1 MKYKINFWYEGTTKL
16 LSKVIEAEDEKSAKA
31 IFHDVYGVRNYEIL
45 NINPQPSN
53 ESQSLIKSPES
64 AENLV
69 NRSEKDK
76 QQEALIYL
84 AKSKQLSGSKAALA
98 AASESAAKLTAYK
111 SRQKDKQQQALIY
124 LAESKQLSG
133 SKAALAVASESA
145 AKLTAYKSRQ
155 KPKEHEHIWSYSVD
169 AENISGPVVFASI
182 QDKID
187 KGILKEDSLVMK
199 TGGDWMTVSE
209 FKRIGTSSAD
219 KLIAY
224 KARQT
229 QKEQEHIWFYTVD
242 GEHISGPIVFASI
255 QNKIDKGVLKEGSLV
270 MKTGGFWMTVS
281 EFKTTGSSIDDAKPS
296 PSFTQPHSAR
306 SLHVKATASSS
317 HSTQTAY
324 KSSPYSSSAR
334 AKVPNK
340 YPTSVVDEHGFFQKL
355 SSGEFGLAKTY
366 WLYGVVVGFVLSL
379 GIQTI
384 TSIGIYTLATLIY
397 APYQTLVLLGTW
409 RASQKYEGWKGWA
422 ALANFS
428 VVLGAIGLIASVII
442 TVGWYT
448 KS

>member
-45 NINPQPSN
+45 NTNPQPSN

-69 NRSEKDK
+69 NRSEEDK

-84 AKSKQLSGSKAALA
+84 AESKQLSGSKAALA

-111 SRQKDKQQQALIY
+111 SRQKP
-124 LAESKQLSG
+124 
-133 SKAALAVASESA
+133 KA
-145 AKLTAYKSRQ
+145 
-155 KPKEHEHIWSYSVD
+155 HEHIWSYSVD

-296 PSFTQPHSAR
+296 PSFTQPYSAR
-306 SLHVKATASSS
+306 SLHVKATVSSS

-379 GIQTI
+379 GIKAI
-384 TSIGIYTLATLIY
+384 TSMGLLTIIILTY
-397 APYQTLVLLGTW
+397 AAYQTLVLSGTW
-409 RASQKYEGWKGWA
+409 RASNKYEGWKVWA
-422 ALANFS
+422 ALAKVA
-428 VVLGAIGLIASVII
+428 VVIGAIGLTVSVLMI
-442 TVGWYT
+442 VGLYA

>member
-155 KPKEHEHIWSYSVD
+155 KPKAHEHIWSYSVD

-209 FKRIGTSSAD
+209 FK
-219 KLIAY
+219 
-224 KARQT
+224 
-229 QKEQEHIWFYTVD
+229 
-242 GEHISGPIVFASI
+242 
-255 QNKIDKGVLKEGSLV
+255 
-270 MKTGGFWMTVS
+270 
-281 EFKTTGSSIDDAKPS
+281 TTGSSIDDAKPS
-296 PSFTQPHSAR
+296 PSFTQPYSAR

-379 GIQTI
+379 GTQAI
-384 TSIGIYTLATLIY
+384 TPIGTYTLVTLIY
-397 APYQTLVLLGTW
+397 APYHTLVLLGTW

>member
-53 ESQSLIKSPES
+53 KSQGLIKSPES

-98 AASESAAKLTAYK
+98 
-111 SRQKDKQQQALIY
+111 
-124 LAESKQLSG
+124 
-133 SKAALAVASESA
+133 VASESA

-155 KPKEHEHIWSYSVD
+155 KPKAHEHIWSYSVD

-209 FKRIGTSSAD
+209 FK
-219 KLIAY
+219 
-224 KARQT
+224 
-229 QKEQEHIWFYTVD
+229 
-242 GEHISGPIVFASI
+242 
-255 QNKIDKGVLKEGSLV
+255 
-270 MKTGGFWMTVS
+270 
-281 EFKTTGSSIDDAKPS
+281 TTGSSIDDVKPS
-296 PSFTQPHSAR
+296 PSFTQSHSAKG
-306 SLHVKATASSS
+306 LPVKATASSL
-317 HSTQTAY
+317 HSTQTSY
-324 KSSPYSSSAR
+324 EPSPYSSDAVYFAQQTKKAGSRLAE
-334 AKVPNK
+334 APNK
-340 YPTSVVDEHGFFQKL
+340 YPSLLVSFWFIYVLGFFLISLIHGPL
-355 SSGEFGLAKTY
+355 SSVFSNHHSDILERLTAKVKIMALIDF
-366 WLYGVVVGFVLSL
+366 LYLLIAAFMVHLSSSEYRAQMFQWHYFARGIVFLHVLLVGFRMFEAF
-379 GIQTI
+379 Q
-384 TSIGIYTLATLIY
+384 Y
-397 APYQTLVLLGTW
+397 
-409 RASQKYEGWKGWA
+409 
-422 ALANFS
+422 
-428 VVLGAIGLIASVII
+428 
-442 TVGWYT
+442 
-448 KS
+448 

>member
-53 ESQSLIKSPES
+53 KSQGLIKSPES

-111 SRQKDKQQQALIY
+111 SRQKP
-124 LAESKQLSG
+124 
-133 SKAALAVASESA
+133 KA
-145 AKLTAYKSRQ
+145 
-155 KPKEHEHIWSYSVD
+155 HEHIWSYSVD

-209 FKRIGTSSAD
+209 FK
-219 KLIAY
+219 
-224 KARQT
+224 
-229 QKEQEHIWFYTVD
+229 
-242 GEHISGPIVFASI
+242 
-255 QNKIDKGVLKEGSLV
+255 
-270 MKTGGFWMTVS
+270 
-281 EFKTTGSSIDDAKPS
+281 TTGSSIDDAKPS
-296 PSFTQPHSAR
+296 PSFTQPYSAR
-306 SLHVKATASSS
+306 SLHVKATVSSS

-384 TSIGIYTLATLIY
+384 TSIGIYTLVTLIY

>member
-1 MKYKINFWYEGTTKL
+1 MKYKIIYYYNGGHSLSSRIIEAKNEKEALARLQGVYGHNPRYEIKRIIPQNGAESSAHFDNQESTL
-16 LSKVIEAEDEKSAKA
+16 EAED
-31 IFHDVYGVRNYEIL
+31 
-45 NINPQPSN
+45 
-53 ESQSLIKSPES
+53 
-64 AENLV
+64 
-69 NRSEKDK
+69 
-76 QQEALIYL
+76 
-84 AKSKQLSGSKAALA
+84 
-98 AASESAAKLTAYK
+98 KLTAYK
-111 SRQKDKQQQALIY
+111 VRQKLK
-124 LAESKQLSG
+124 E
-133 SKAALAVASESA
+133 
-145 AKLTAYKSRQ
+145 Q
-155 KPKEHEHIWSYSVD
+155 KPIWFYAVD
-169 AENISGPVVFASI
+169 GDNIEGPVVMASI
-182 QDKID
+182 ENKID
-187 KGILKEDSLVMK
+187 NGILKEDSLVMK
-199 TGGDWMTVSE
+199 TDDDWITVSE
-209 FKRIGTSSAD
+209 FKELDTPFEAAI
-219 KLIAY
+219 
-224 KARQT
+224 
-229 QKEQEHIWFYTVD
+229 
-242 GEHISGPIVFASI
+242 
-255 QNKIDKGVLKEGSLV
+255 
-270 MKTGGFWMTVS
+270 
-281 EFKTTGSSIDDAKPS
+281 PS
-296 PSFTQPHSAR
+296 PSLTQSHNTKPLPVIAA
-306 SLHVKATASSS
+306 KSSP

-384 TSIGIYTLATLIY
+384 TSIGIYTLVTLIY